1 MISGMSVL
9 LVAVEEFAIAR
20 DIVIKIVSTTEF
32 IIVNLVAVTGSHV
45 SRQMSGESGA
55 NGLNVRPHVNLDEN
69 SEAEFVKVDLV

>member
-32 IIVNLVAVTGSHV
+32 IIVNLVAVIGNHV
-45 SRQMSGESGA
+45 LRQMYGENGA
-55 NGLNVRPHVNLDEN
+55 NGLNVRP
-69 SEAEFVKVDLV
+69 LVS

>member
-1 MISGMSVL
+1 MNVQL
-9 LVAVEEFAIAR
+9 AAVAVFGIAR
-20 DIVIKIVSTTEF
+20 DIVTKIVSTTEF
-32 IIVNLVAVTGSHV
+32 IIVNLVAVTGSPV